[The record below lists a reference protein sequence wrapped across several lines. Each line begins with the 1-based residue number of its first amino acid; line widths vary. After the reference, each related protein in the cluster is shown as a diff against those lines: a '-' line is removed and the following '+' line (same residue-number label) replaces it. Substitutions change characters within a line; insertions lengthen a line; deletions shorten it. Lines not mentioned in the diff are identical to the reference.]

1 MRHLTGNKRHFVIN
15 VLTFNITII
24 FTLLI
29 FSILS
34 NYHPLRGYVTTDV
47 ILKKI

>member
-1 MRHLTGNKRHFVIN
+1 MKHLSENKRQYVIK

-29 FSILS
+29 ISIFSNI
-34 NYHPLRGYVTTDV
+34 HPLTGYVTTDV